1 MDDDLNELIDRVG
14 ELFNGYDLASVLTAL
29 TYLTA
34 DACIQS
40 ETSEDVFLQRFIMS
54 FANAID
60 QLKEEN
66 NGNSTHH

>member
-40 ETSEDVFLQRFIMS
+40 ETSEDVFLQRFILS

>member
-14 ELFNGYDLASVLTAL
+14 EFFNGYDLASVLTAL

-40 ETSEDVFLQRFIMS
+40 ETSEDVFLQRFILS
-54 FANAID
+54 FASAID

>member
-40 ETSEDVFLQRFIMS
+40 ETSEDVFLQRFILS
-54 FANAID
+54 FASAID

>member
-1 MDDDLNELIDRVG
+1 MDDDIDNLTEALGEACTGYEL
-14 ELFNGYDLASVLTAL
+14 STVLTAL

-40 ETSEDVFLQRFIMS
+40 EASEDVFLQRFILS